1 MMKFDKA
8 KSHMARPK
16 DRGGTDCNDN
26 SIKTT
31 QRKHLRTGRAR
42 EKKRKKSPGRALQA
56 LPLWVRAGGPT
67 FTRAVRARAR
77 ARAKYPGLSKLA
89 FFVV

>member
-1 MMKFDKA
+1 MMKFDQA

-42 EKKRKKSPGRALQA
+42 EKKKKKIAGEGLTGPPLMGKGRR
-56 LPLWVRAGGPT
+56 PHVYEG
-67 FTRAVRARAR
+67 RARAR
-77 ARAKYPGLSKLA
+77 ARAR
-89 FFVV
+89 